1 MSARRRETRDV
12 LTSIAHRAYAI
23 QVEHGH
29 PLDGCADAIVD
40 ATEALAVGDEWIRSD
55 ATILRGTISAR
66 RNNASAYHE
75 AIVPVLEEALA
86 ILDGLL
92 TPAK

>member
-1 MSARRRETRDV
+1 MSARRRETRDA
-12 LTSIAHRAYAI
+12 LMAIAHRVYAI

-40 ATEALAVGDEWIRSD
+40 AAEALGVGDDWIGAD

-66 RNNASAYHE
+66 RNNVNAYHE

-86 ILDGLL
+86 VLDWLL
-92 TPAK
+92 TEAK